1 MKVCVEWWTA
11 LSAYVDDALP
21 PDEREQ
27 LEAHLEGCASCRTA
41 LLELRALRQSVALL
55 PRYEPPP
62 MLKARILSATVDQP
76 TWSERL
82 AMEWRRWVWRLSLA
96 GATAVLVL
104 FAWRFAPRQIPSTMG
119 QIPQTMGMFMPGAT
133 KHQSASI
140 PPQQA
145 KESVLPS
152 TPRTTAEPNQPV
164 RVAESSVKRSAAAVQ
179 HAPSSPKPKVRW
191 SAETRIP
198 VAPEPAPADAL
209 QGEPV
214 IQEDVPYID
223 VDSPPAGEQVAT
235 QQEEAGSTTVATRF
249 VLPAEVLS
257 QTTSGLDALR
267 EQIRV
272 RNGEQ
277 WNGQIRRNIQRKQ
290 VELDVITVRF

>member
-11 LSAYVDDALP
+11 LSAYVDDCLL
-21 PDEREQ
+21 PDERER
-27 LEAHLEGCASCRTA
+27 LEAHLEECASCRTA
-41 LLELRALRQSVALL
+41 LLDLRALRQSVALL

-76 TWSERL
+76 TWGEKL
-82 AMEWRRWVWRLSLA
+82 AIGWRRWIWRLSLA
-96 GATAVLVL
+96 GAAAVLVL

-119 QIPQTMGMFMPGAT
+119 QIPQAMGMFMPGAT
-133 KHQSASI
+133 KHQSASR

-145 KESVLPS
+145 KETMRSS
-152 TPRTTAEPNQPV
+152 TPAISAEPNQPV
-164 RVAESSVKRSAAAVQ
+164 RVAKSSVRSSSPSVRVS
-179 HAPSSPKPKVRW
+179 SSPKPNVRW
-191 SAETRIP
+191 SAQTRAP
-198 VAPEPAPADAL
+198 VTPEPAPADAL

-214 IQEDVPYID
+214 IQEDVPHID
-223 VDSPPAGEQVAT
+223 VNSPPAGEQVAS
-235 QQEEAGSTTVATRF
+235 QQEEAESTTVATRF
-249 VLPAEVLS
+249 VLPAEVIN

-272 RNGEQ
+272 RNREQ

>member
-11 LSAYVDDALP
+11 LSAYVDDSLP
-21 PDEREQ
+21 PDEREK
-27 LEAHLEGCASCRTA
+27 LEAHLEGCTSCRTA

-96 GATAVLVL
+96 GAAAVLVL
-104 FAWRFAPRQIPSTMG
+104 FAWRFVPRQIPSTMG
-119 QIPQTMGMFMPGAT
+119 QIPQTMGMFMPGGT
-133 KHQSASI
+133 KQQSASR

-145 KESVLPS
+145 KELALPS

-164 RVAESSVKRSAAAVQ
+164 RMAKSSVRSSSSSVRVS
-179 HAPSSPKPKVRW
+179 SSPKPKVRW
-191 SAETRIP
+191 SAETRAP
-198 VAPEPAPADAL
+198 VTPEPAPADAL
-209 QGEPV
+209 QGEPI
-214 IQEDVPYID
+214 IQEDVPHID
-223 VDSPPAGEQVAT
+223 VNSPPAGEQVAT
-235 QQEEAGSTTVATRF
+235 QQEEAESTTVATRF
-249 VLPAEVLS
+249 ALPAEVLS

-272 RNGEQ
+272 RNREQ